1 MLDAILWSGLKW
13 LRIGTR
19 NDIWALKKL
28 PVSIIAQTI
37 LALNHEFLSHVFQ
50 EKVTIVIDI
59 CSSYLKGK

>member
-19 NDIWALKKL
+19 NDIWALKKGS
-28 PVSIIAQTI
+28 VSIIAQAI
-37 LALNHEFLSHVFQ
+37 LVLNHEFLSHVFQ